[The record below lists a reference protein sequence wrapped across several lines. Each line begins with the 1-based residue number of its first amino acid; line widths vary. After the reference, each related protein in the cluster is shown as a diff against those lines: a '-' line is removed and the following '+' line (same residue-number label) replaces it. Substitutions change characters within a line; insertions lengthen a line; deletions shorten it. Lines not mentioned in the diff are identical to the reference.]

1 MAQQA
6 RPLAAALL
14 RAAAL
19 LLRALPALLQSGG
32 QSQEWQIG
40 VGPQPA
46 LSPAVLLLPLVVVPL
61 VVLPLVPLV
70 LLVLLVPL
78 LLLRL
83 Y

>member
-32 QSQEWQIG
+32 QSQAWRLGTAEGLQL
-40 VGPQPA
+40 A
-46 LSPAVLLLPLVVVPL
+46 LLVAAL
-61 VVLPLVPLV
+61 R
-70 LLVLLVPL
+70 LLVLLPVL
-78 LLLRL
+78 LHVCLHLHWL
-83 Y
+83 IACS